1 MNKKELQFVE
11 AVLRRCTPLD
21 SKVAHALALVRKDI
35 TAYEARKGQ
44 LRESYDADLRD
55 LHLGGM

>member
-11 AVLRRCTPLD
+11 QVLKRCTPLD
-21 SKVAHALALVRKDI
+21 SKVSHALALVPKDI

-44 LRESYDADLRD
+44 LRESYEYDSRD